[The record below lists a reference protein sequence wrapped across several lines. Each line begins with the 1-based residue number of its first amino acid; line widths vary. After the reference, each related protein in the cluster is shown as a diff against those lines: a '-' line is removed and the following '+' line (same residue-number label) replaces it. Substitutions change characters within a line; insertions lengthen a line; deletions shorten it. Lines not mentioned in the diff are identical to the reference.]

1 MGRRKDRRDKR
12 RRGINREWDREG
24 FFGGIYESSLLT
36 KSPNPG
42 VSTTLRRKR
51 TPFSS
56 ISAEI
61 ALILTVWGTSTE
73 VGPLLFLG
81 EYRLALNKVFTN
93 VDFPSPLSPAQV
105 SHPQRDQGKTRMTRE
120 DNTRDEGRD
129 SDRDRARRSDTDSD
143 RDIYLQ
149 P

>member
-1 MGRRKDRRDKR
+1 MTGRVEGDGARGRQDGRDNSFER
-12 RRGINREWDREG
+12 INREGDKQGSGQRWMESG
-24 FFGGIYESSLLT
+24 LGGPYESSLLT

-81 EYRLALNKVFTN
+81 E
-93 VDFPSPLSPAQV
+93 
-105 SHPQRDQGKTRMTRE
+105 
-120 DNTRDEGRD
+120 
-129 SDRDRARRSDTDSD
+129 
-143 RDIYLQ
+143 
-149 P
+149 